1 MGRPRS
7 EIEVDAELARMFRR
21 HGFSGVTLADFERQ
35 TGMARASLYYRFPQG
50 KDSMARAALTSVT
63 QSFQQ
68 GVVGDMEAAVPAR
81 ALKLLHQG
89 LLRYYEGGQLGC
101 VLGAFSM
108 PAIANRFRPE
118 LQGLLAVLE
127 CAVERLAVRLGAE
140 PADAKARAEDF
151 VADLQGSLVLAAI
164 SGTQRTF
171 VRRLKAAIARLAP

>member
-7 EIEVDAELARMFRR
+7 EIEVDAELARMFRT

-50 KDSMARAALTSVT
+50 KDSMARAALTTVT

-68 GVVGDMEAAVPAR
+68 GVVGDMEAAEPAR
-81 ALKLLHQG
+81 ALRLLHQG
-89 LLRYYEGGQLGC
+89 LLRYYEDGRLGC

-108 PAIANRFRPE
+108 PATASRFRPE
-118 LQGLLAVLE
+118 LQSLLAVLMS
-127 CAVERLAVRLGAE
+127 AVERLAARLGAN
-140 PADAKARAEDF
+140 PAGAKARAEDF

-171 VRRLKAAIARLAP
+171 VRRLKAAIAHLAP